1 MKTTKQNK
9 TQNNVV
15 LNTTNEFKPMIVS
28 ITINQGANT
37 LSRKIVQ
44 KEYND
49 EFSDL
54 VASKFDLF
62 KGAFN
67 GKSKIFDTT
76 LSTPILFDM
85 HIENEFFSDTIK
97 GEIETNNAKKICI
110 LLNNEFCKVYLGA
123 PSYNVVKL
131 ERAKYTDR
139 KNKMAMPKETRHTF
153 VGTHGKLESAM
164 LYPIAKLN

>member
-9 TQNNVV
+9 KENVV
-15 LNTTNEFKPMIVS
+15 LNTTNEFKPMSVS
-28 ITINQGANT
+28 IIIKQGANV
-37 LSRKIVQ
+37 LSRIIEQ
-44 KEYND
+44 KKYND

-67 GKSKIFDTT
+67 GKNKIFDTT
-76 LSTPILFDM
+76 LNMPILFEM
-85 HIENEFFSDTIK
+85 HIKHEIYSDIIK

-110 LLNNEFCKVYLGA
+110 LLNNEFCKTFVGA

-139 KNKMAMPKETRHTF
+139 KNKMAMAKETRHTF
-153 VGTHGKLESAM
+153 VGTAGKLETAM